1 MIILKKER
9 EILFGIFKSIQ
20 KKIHFL
26 EKSNQFDNLQN
37 KDNFLKYKYELK
49 HYQYLQIF
57 LNSQNNLKSYKFL
70 CNEKDQLDLI
80 RIFNKIVFLEA
91 RLHKLNSSNQH
102 LKIIKKGLG
111 EVIAEFMNFFPLN
124 MEDVEQK
131 NKKGNL
137 RELAENLLGDLKKNK
152 KK

>member
-1 MIILKKER
+1 MIILKKDR
-9 EILFGIFKSIQ
+9 EILFDIFKSIQ
-20 KKIHFL
+20 KQIHFL
-26 EKSNQFDNLQN
+26 EKNKQFDNLQN

-49 HYQYLQIF
+49 QYQYLQVF
-57 LNSQNNLKSYKFL
+57 LNSQNNLKNYKFL
-70 CNEKDQLDLI
+70 CNEKTQLDLMKM
-80 RIFNKIVFLEA
+80 FNKMVFLEA

-111 EVIAEFMNFFPLN
+111 EVIAEFMDFFSLD

-137 RELAENLLGDLKKNK
+137 RELAEKRLGGLKKNK
-152 KK
+152 N

>member
-1 MIILKKER
+1 MTTLKKDR
-9 EILFGIFKSIQ
+9 EILFNIFKSIQ
-20 KKIHFL
+20 KQIHFL
-26 EKSNQFDNLQN
+26 EKNKQFDNLQN

-49 HYQYLQIF
+49 QYQYLQVF
-57 LNSQNNLKSYKFL
+57 LNSQNNLKNYKFL
-70 CNEKDQLDLI
+70 CNGKDQLDLI
-80 RIFNKIVFLEA
+80 KLFNKMVFLEA

-111 EVIAEFMNFFPLN
+111 EVIAEFMNFFPLD

-137 RELAENLLGDLKKNK
+137 RELAEKRLGSLKKNK
-152 KK
+152 N